1 MMILGNFSST
11 MRFRFTKVLNL
22 KLPAIKELLTM
33 ERCIGQGSLKD
44 TSGMVVKT
52 NNGSLV
58 IKTICVSCPIDP

>member
-33 ERCIGQGSLKD
+33 ERCTGQGSLKD
-44 TSGMVVKT
+44 TSGIA
-52 NNGSLV
+52 NG
-58 IKTICVSCPIDP
+58 KNGCENK

>member
-33 ERCIGQGSLKD
+33 ERCTGQGSLKD
-44 TSGMVVKT
+44 TSGRA
-52 NNGSLV
+52 NG
-58 IKTICVSCPIDP
+58 KNSCENK